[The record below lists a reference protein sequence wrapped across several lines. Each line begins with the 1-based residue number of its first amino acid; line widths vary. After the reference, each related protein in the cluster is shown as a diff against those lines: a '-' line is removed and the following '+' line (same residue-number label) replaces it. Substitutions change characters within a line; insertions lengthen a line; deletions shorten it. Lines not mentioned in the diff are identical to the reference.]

1 MNKKQYFLLTLLL
14 SCTAH
19 QTLQAVTVPLKTLV
33 VTAVGLGLFAAEV
46 SKTKGKAAELLE
58 SEKSRLQRTHPRI
71 DATLQT
77 ASELLTAT
85 ACYLEKV
92 ALHVE
97 AKRKTLPDEI
107 EELGNTL
114 TASVKPVDADTQA
127 GPEKARVI
135 LQAATNLP
143 SEASVAPATAESIVE
158 APTAQDSSFQVPS
171 VTNE

>member
-127 GPEKARVI
+127 GPEKAHVT
-135 LQAATNLP
+135 LQAANLP

-158 APTAQDSSFQVPS
+158 APTAQDSFSQVPS